1 MPQFSSSGTESHQ
14 AATASPRVFALII
27 PPYQT
32 ETANSDKRAK
42 KVSSLVVEV
51 VSIAIPSDKADPV
64 VAVYPPI
71 RPEAQPSIKSYC

>member
-1 MPQFSSSGTESHQ
+1 MTSVQ
-14 AATASPRVFALII
+14 
-27 PPYQT
+27 
-32 ETANSDKRAK
+32 K

-71 RPEAQPSIKSYC
+71 RPEAPTFNQELLLRLNTSILFCELVMALFGGCFGAEIGMLTG